1 VLHLVHDLRSPPRST
16 ALASVGGKPVVEL
29 AAANASCTPG
39 STLCLAHQS
48 DLIEDVGFID
58 QLQSELK
65 HAMVE
70 HQALVLVQVLRK
82 RLASL
87 TFGELRTLLDNRL
100 GRGLNAVLV
109 RDLVDPSVPA
119 PQSAA
124 SKTKP
129 APKTKSARRPHKRS
143 KKSGTSTSSSAKE
156 SAKPAKAKVKSKAR
170 ANGPTPAREGRPP
183 RVSALTVAGRE
194 QYDGALVQY
203 LRDHPG
209 FSKPRDIRAAVGGT
223 KLQFRIAM
231 QRLEEKGQ
239 VQRQGTHG
247 TTQYAAK
254 S

>member
-1 VLHLVHDLRSPPRST
+1 M
-16 ALASVGGKPVVEL
+16 
-29 AAANASCTPG
+29 
-39 STLCLAHQS
+39 
-48 DLIEDVGFID
+48 GFID

-87 TFGELRTLLDNRL
+87 TFGELRTLLDSRL

-109 RDLVDPSVPA
+109 RDLVDPAMPA
-119 PQSAA
+119 PQSAKQA

-129 APKTKSARRPHKRS
+129 PSKTKPARRPHKRS
-143 KKSGTSTSSSAKE
+143 KKSGTSTSSAKE
-156 SAKPAKAKVKSKAR
+156 SAKPAKAKVKVKSKTP

-209 FSKPRDIRAAVGGT
+209 FNKPRDIRAAVGGT

-231 QRLEEKGQ
+231 QRLAERGQ